1 MTTRSLTL
9 HQQTRIAVNVII
21 EDETGMLAFSILFV
35 TGLFTVCWQISR
47 IVSALKRELS
57 LLARDLT
64 GSLDFTGK
72 VFVIAFRSLTFGLGL
87 KL

>member
-1 MTTRSLTL
+1 MTTRSLTF

-21 EDETGMLAFSILFV
+21 EDDTGMLAFSILFV

-47 IVSALKRELS
+47 VVSALKSELS
-57 LLARDLT
+57 LLAGDLT
-64 GSLDFTGK
+64 VAVDFTGK
-72 VFVIAFRSLTFGLGL
+72 VLVIAFRSLTFGLGL